1 MKGTGVGGRLTR
13 EDVRNIWRKPG
24 AGRSKSAQP

>member
-24 AGRSKSAQP
+24 AGR